1 MRERQGISSLKGV
14 GEKTEKLF
22 HHLGI
27 QTIGDLIR
35 YYPRGFEI
43 FDDPIPVSQVEEG
56 KVCAVAGSVFGR
68 IQVSGS
74 NRVQVTTLYLK
85 DLTGTLKVIWFRM
98 PFLRNTLSKGGLLI
112 LRGRVVRRR
121 DSLVM
126 EHPEIYYPAVKYEE
140 KLHTMQP
147 VYHLTAGLTNNT
159 VIKAVR
165 QALDCAEKKMDILP
179 ADLSGKY
186 HFPPYEE
193 AARNMHFPENKEGF
207 AAARERFV
215 FEEFLVFI
223 LSLQRMKES
232 GNRAENRFHLSDQEK
247 IRQFL
252 DALPYRLTGAQMK
265 VWNKIRYAGAPCD
278 VPACPGGRGIR
289 KDDRGISGASAGRT
303 EWIPG
308 SAHGA
313 HGSAGAPAL

>member
-98 PFLRNTLSKGGLLI
+98 PFLSAK
-112 LRGRVVRRR
+112 
-121 DSLVM
+121 
-126 EHPEIYYPAVKYEE
+126 
-140 KLHTMQP
+140 
-147 VYHLTAGLTNNT
+147 
-159 VIKAVR
+159 
-165 QALDCAEKKMDILP
+165 
-179 ADLSGKY
+179 DLS
-186 HFPPYEE
+186 E
-193 AARNMHFPENKEGF
+193 M
-207 AAARERFV
+207 
-215 FEEFLVFI
+215 
-223 LSLQRMKES
+223 SL
-232 GNRAENRFHLSDQEK
+232 
-247 IRQFL
+247 
-252 DALPYRLTGAQMK
+252 
-265 VWNKIRYAGAPCD
+265 
-278 VPACPGGRGIR
+278 
-289 KDDRGISGASAGRT
+289 
-303 EWIPG
+303 
-308 SAHGA
+308 
-313 HGSAGAPAL
+313 